1 MADKDIKDIAH
12 CVYMIDLVL
21 REIMHSASIT
31 KKDFATQCI
40 IDSFVRIL
48 REEGYSV
55 TPARLKKCSP
65 TPIDSQPVAWHT
77 RLTASVPGPSG
88 PGQTA
93 ALAVCGF
100 DQKPVD
106 APDRGLSGACPAVS
120 RPGAAP

>member
-55 TPARLKKCSP
+55 TPARLKKM
-65 TPIDSQPVAWHT
+65 
-77 RLTASVPGPSG
+77 
-88 PGQTA
+88 
-93 ALAVCGF
+93 LAY
-100 DQKPVD
+100 
-106 APDRGLSGACPAVS
+106 AH
-120 RPGAAP
+120 